1 MTQYPEGSTMTVW
14 YDEATELPRD
24 VCFGVDLASG
34 PDQHVEQL
42 CVVEHRPPAKAVVRT
57 VTAREA
63 AWWRMRQWLG
73 LDHG

>member
-14 YDEATELPRD
+14 FDEATTVDP
-24 VCFGVDLASG
+24 VVWGVDLASG

-42 CVVEHRPPAKAVVRT
+42 CVVEHQPPAKAIVRF

-73 LDHG
+73 L